1 MKLYVAV
8 DTNVLV
14 SALLSKKSDTATVL
28 VIRSMLNGEFIP
40 LYSEDILEEYDDVL
54 HRTKKYRFSEE
65 NIRAVLNSIRQNGLQ
80 VYPTPTGKILPDE
93 DDIIFYDVVME
104 KRNDDAFLV
113 TGNLKH
119 YPGRSY
125 IVTPAEFMH
134 ILEENKKQ
142 AGIEE

>member
-40 LYSEDILEEYDDVL
+40 LYSEDILEEYDD
-54 HRTKKYRFSEE
+54 
-65 NIRAVLNSIRQNGLQ
+65 
-80 VYPTPTGKILPDE
+80 
-93 DDIIFYDVVME
+93 
-104 KRNDDAFLV
+104 AFLV

-125 IVTPAEFMH
+125 IVTPVEFMH

>member
-93 DDIIFYDVVME
+93 DDIIFLRCSNGE
-104 KRNDDAFLV
+104 
-113 TGNLKH
+113 T
-119 YPGRSY
+119 
-125 IVTPAEFMH
+125 E
-134 ILEENKKQ
+134 
-142 AGIEE
+142 